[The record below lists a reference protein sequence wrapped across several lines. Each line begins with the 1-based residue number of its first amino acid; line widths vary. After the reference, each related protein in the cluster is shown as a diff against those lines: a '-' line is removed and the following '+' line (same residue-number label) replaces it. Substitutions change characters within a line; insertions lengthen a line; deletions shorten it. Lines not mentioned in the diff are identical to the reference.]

1 MSRAEELLK
10 GSLSLPFLET
20 RLKIGNAFEQ
30 PLMRS
35 VFKTDAEALVCF
47 GVVSLV
53 VNRFLESF
61 GFSNKP
67 TQTIIDTMVVDAIS
81 KFDYETLDDLI
92 IFFKMCRQGDFGS
105 TGRGLDSNLVF
116 GEWLPKYLEIKAD
129 KRERYIDVNKP
140 ASAENNA
147 VQQYYA
153 KLRREKA
160 FKDSRKLIESNID
173 EMVKNMTRP
182 ELENT
187 ISEWAENEDM
197 KPYLD
202 YLKRKRLV
210 IK

>member
-1 MSRAEELLK
+1 M
-10 GSLSLPFLET
+10 PFLET
-20 RLKIGNAFEQ
+20 RLKIADVFEQ

-35 VFKTDAEALVCF
+35 VFKTDAEALVSF
-47 GVVSLV
+47 GVVSLI

-67 TQTIIDTMVVDAIS
+67 TQAIIDTMVIDAIS

-116 GEWLPKYLEIKAD
+116 GEYLPKYLEIKAD
-129 KRERYIDVNKP
+129 KRERYIDVKKP
-140 ASAENNA
+140 TTEENNA
-147 VQQYYA
+147 VAQYYA
-153 KLRREKA
+153 KIKREKA
-160 FKDSRKLIESNID
+160 FKEKRAQIESEID
-173 EMVKNMTRP
+173 AMVKNMTRP
-182 ELENT
+182 ELETT
-187 ISEWAENEDM
+187 ITEWSTKEEM

-202 YLKRKRLV
+202 YLKRKRQF